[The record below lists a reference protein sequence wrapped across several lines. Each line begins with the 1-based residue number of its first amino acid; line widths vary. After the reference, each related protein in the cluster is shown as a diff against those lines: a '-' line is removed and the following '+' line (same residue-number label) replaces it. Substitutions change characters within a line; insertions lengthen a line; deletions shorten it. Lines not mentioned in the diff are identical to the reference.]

1 MSLSDGGVQ
10 ATMPVAPVNS
20 SNGNGFGWGG
30 DGAWWIVLFLIF
42 AAFGGWGN
50 GFGFGGGN
58 NGGGVVDGYVL
69 ASDFSN
75 IERKLDSV
83 NNGICDGFYA
93 MNTGMLNGFANVTQA
108 VTSGFSQAE
117 LSRCNQQAA
126 LMQQLF
132 QMQMQSQNCCC
143 ENRAAIAQV
152 RYDMA
157 TQACDT
163 RNTVQNTTRDII
175 DAMNCGFRSIDQRLT
190 AQELAAK
197 DAKIAEQAQQ
207 LFVSNLAA
215 SQNAQTLDLRNYVS
229 GQLAY
234 YNPRPVPS
242 FAVPAPYQ
250 YAGCNGYNGGYNY
263 GCGGCAA

>member
-93 MNTGMLNGFANVTQA
+93 MNTGMLNGFAGVTQA
-108 VTSGFSQAE
+108 VTSGFSNAE

-126 LMQQLF
+126 LMQQLNNMA
-132 QMQMQSQNCCC
+132 MQAQECCC

-163 RNTVQNTTRDII
+163 RNTVQNATRDII
-175 DAMNCGFRSIDQRLT
+175 DANNQNSRAILDFLT
-190 AQELAAK
+190 QSKLSDLQTENQNLK
-197 DAKIAEQAQQ
+197 
-207 LFVSNLAA
+207 LAA
-215 SQNAQTLDLRNYVS
+215 SQAAQNNYLISQLRPCPSPAYITCNPWAGS
-229 GQLAY
+229 GY
-234 YNPRPVPS
+234 GGC
-242 FAVPAPYQ
+242 
-250 YAGCNGYNGGYNY
+250 GCNQ
-263 GCGGCAA
+263 GCGC